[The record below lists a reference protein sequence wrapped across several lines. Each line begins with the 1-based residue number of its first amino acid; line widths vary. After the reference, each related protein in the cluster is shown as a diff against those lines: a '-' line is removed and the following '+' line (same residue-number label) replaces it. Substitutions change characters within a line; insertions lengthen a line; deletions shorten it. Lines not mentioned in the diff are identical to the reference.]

1 MTTRC
6 LAVAV
11 AVLVL
16 STTLALAEPPHVS
29 YIFPAG
35 GQRGT
40 EVSFKVGGHY
50 LHEGCPFEMT
60 GGGVTASPRIERT
73 ETVWFEGPLIPQPAS
88 QRKEDYPKD
97 YLGSVKIAKDAPLG
111 TRKWRV
117 HTSQGVTPRMKFVV
131 GDLPEVIEQEID
143 GEPVPTG
150 VQLPVTINGRI
161 FPREDVDIWTFDA
174 KAGQRIS
181 CEVNASRIGSP
192 LDSRIEIRDPDGNV
206 LTENVDA
213 LGVDSFLQFAAP
225 KTGRYECRI
234 HDIEFGGLQHYVY
247 RLTIRQGRYLETVYP
262 LGGRRGETVTLQL
275 SGADLPVADTV
286 FSIPQDSDRKLNL
299 TLPNVAS
306 NTLALV
312 TSNVPEHLEVE
323 PNDQAEMVKPEA
335 VPVESGIV
343 FNGRIDQPGDIDQF
357 RFSADAGKTLVIEVE
372 SSRLGT
378 ELDSVLT
385 VLSADGKQLKLNDDL
400 AGGVPDSRIV
410 WKVPNGESFFISIRD
425 QFDDRG
431 GSRFAYRI
439 SISEVSDQ
447 HFELKLPVD
456 TVNIEQAAE
465 TKLKIGIDRSFGFKG
480 EVELSVDGLPDGVTA
495 EPVKIAKNRQDAQLI
510 IKVSES
516 AKPQIAELRIIGK
529 AIDIEPS
536 VTREAAFAATPG
548 DEPVTGLTLGVAI
561 KTPFKIY
568 APFETRYA
576 SRGTTYTR
584 HYHIDRGGFE
594 GPIEIEPADR
604 QVRHLQ
610 GVTGGKVIV
619 PPGESE
625 FDYTV
630 SLPPW
635 MEIGRTSRFCLMG
648 SAFVED
654 AEGKKHR
661 VSFSS
666 HAQDDQII
674 VLVDPVRISLQL
686 PSTTF
691 VASRGDSIEIPVS
704 VRRAT
709 DLQGDVRVHVTA
721 PSHITDWS
729 STPSV
734 IPADREAGV
743 VKLHI
748 DKAPQHPF
756 NAPFIVNAVMKDS
769 DRKPVWT
776 ESRIEVRIR
785 DRQTPASVSQLNAK
799 GKK

>member
-6 LAVAV
+6 MAVAV

-16 STTLALAEPPHVS
+16 STKPALAEPPHVS

-35 GQRGT
+35 GQRST

-60 GGGVTASPRIERT
+60 GAGVTASPRIERT

-97 YLGSVKIAKDAPLG
+97 YLGSVKIANDAPLG
-111 TRKWRV
+111 IRKWRV

-143 GEPVPTG
+143 GEPVPTS

-161 FPREDVDIWTFDA
+161 FPREDVDVWTFDA
-174 KAGQRIS
+174 KAGERIS
-181 CEVNASRIGSP
+181 CEVNAARIGSP

-247 RLTIRQGRYLETVYP
+247 RLTIRQGPYLESVYP
-262 LGGRRGETVTLQL
+262 LGGRRGKTVALQL
-275 SGADLPVADTV
+275 SGTDLPVADTV
-286 FSIPQDSDRKLNL
+286 FSIPQNADRKLNL
-299 TLPNVAS
+299 TLPDVAS

-312 TSNVPEHLEVE
+312 TSNVPEQLEVE
-323 PNDQAEMVKPEA
+323 PNDKADMVNPEA

-400 AGGVPDSRIV
+400 AGSVPDSRIV

-510 IKVSES
+510 IKVAES
-516 AKPQIAELRIIGK
+516 AKPQIADLRIIGK
-529 AIDIEPS
+529 GIDIEPP
-536 VTREAAFAATPG
+536 VTREAAFTATPD

-686 PSTTF
+686 PSSTF
-691 VASRGDSIEIPVS
+691 VANLGNPIEIPVNI
-704 VRRAT
+704 RRAT
-709 DLQGDVRVHVTA
+709 DLAGDVRVHVTA
-721 PSHITDWS
+721 PSHMTGWS
-729 STPSV
+729 SAPVV
-734 IPADREAGV
+734 IPANKDTGV
-743 VKLHI
+743 LKLQI
-748 DKAPQHPF
+748 NRAPQHPF
-756 NAPFIVNAVMKDS
+756 NAPFIVNAVVKDS
-769 DRKPVWT
+769 DGKPVWT
-776 ESRIEVRIR
+776 ESRIHVRIR
-785 DRQTPASVSQLNAK
+785 DRQTPASVSQLNAR